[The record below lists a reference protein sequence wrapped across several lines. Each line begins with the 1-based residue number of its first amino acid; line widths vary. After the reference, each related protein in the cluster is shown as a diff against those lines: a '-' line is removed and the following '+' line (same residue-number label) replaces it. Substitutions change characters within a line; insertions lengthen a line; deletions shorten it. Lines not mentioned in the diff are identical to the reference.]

1 MTEVAVTIAWTVG
14 LILIFIVVP
23 VVAIRALPDLSARAV
38 LWFRCPLRDRDVR
51 VEFEE
56 EPWDGRHRDV
66 LRCSEFPDSAITCD
80 KACLRLEPLPSARD
94 LIVRAE

>member
-1 MTEVAVTIAWTVG
+1 MTEMAVTIAWAVG
-14 LILIFIVVP
+14 LILFFIVLP

-38 LWFRCPLRDRDVR
+38 LWFRCPLGDRDVR

-56 EPWDGRHRDV
+56 EPWDGRRRDV

-80 KACLRLEPLPSARD
+80 KACLRLEPLPSARE